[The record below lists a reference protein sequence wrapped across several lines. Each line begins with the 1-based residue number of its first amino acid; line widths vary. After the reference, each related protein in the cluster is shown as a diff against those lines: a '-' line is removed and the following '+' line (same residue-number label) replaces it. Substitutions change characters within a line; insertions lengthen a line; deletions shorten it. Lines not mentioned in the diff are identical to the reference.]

1 MKNLKLLYVSSWH
14 GTLEYDDLK
23 LFTEMGIDWFS
34 TGYYSNPREP
44 MESKF
49 RYNKPPI
56 DKEVDPNILNMFK
69 SCNPHIQVHGHVN
82 LNMWLIN
89 QFDIV
94 VAVDCA
100 PNPEIVLG
108 NLLLF
113 KAANKPVVWRTY
125 GQQQE
130 RAEYC
135 INKAKSGQCIKI
147 VRGSSKES
155 LIGNYA
161 GEDYLIR
168 PYVDENK
175 FCGYHGSESY
185 ILTFNNFY
193 NQRSWVSNTPEYE
206 KVIAGLP
213 AKLYGDSSEGAP
225 NYGGLISE
233 EEQIEKY
240 KECGAYF
247 ALGSKP
253 AFMTYNMI
261 EAMMVGCPVLTW
273 KNKLGGEAFEG
284 PELFENGK
292 DCFMSDDLEQLKYYA
307 KNPWCLKNYMNG
319 REAAINIF
327 GKEIARKNWTNLF
340 KDLGY

>member
-1 MKNLKLLYVSSWH
+1 MTKLKLLYVSSWH

-34 TGYYSNPREP
+34 TGYYANPRQP
-44 MESKF
+44 METKF

-56 DKEVDPNILNMFK
+56 DKDVDLDILNMFK
-69 SCNPHIQVHGHVN
+69 SCNPHTQPHSHVSF
-82 LNMWLIN
+82 NMWLLN
-89 QFDIV
+89 QFDAIMV
-94 VAVDCA
+94 VDCA
-100 PNPEIVLG
+100 PNPEILIN
-108 NLLLF
+108 NLSLF
-113 KAANKPVVWRTY
+113 KAAGKPVIWRTY
-125 GQQQE
+125 GQQQTH
-130 RAEYC
+130 AEYN
-135 INKAKSGQCIKI
+135 IKKAKSQQDIKI
-147 VRGSSKES
+147 VRGSNKES
-155 LIGNYA
+155 LIEYYA

-175 FCGYHGSESY
+175 FCRYHGSESY

-193 NQRSWVSNTPEYE
+193 NQRSWVSNTAEYE

-233 EEQIEKY
+233 QEQIEKY
-240 KECGAYF
+240 RECYAYF

-273 KNKLGGEAFEG
+273 ENKLGGEAFEG
-284 PELFENGK
+284 PDLFENGK
-292 DCFMSDDLEQLKYYA
+292 DCIMSDDLKALRYHLWNPSLTKQL
-307 KNPWCLKNYMNG
+307 NG
-319 REAAINIF
+319 REAAIKVF